1 MLPANVLKLASR
13 NRFKPFLE
21 RVVTAA
27 DQLTDFC
34 FRHQG
39 RALGYFIEELPK
51 RRNSSLLGE
60 LPEAPNLGLGL
71 GTMFGA

>member
-1 MLPANVLKLASR
+1 
-13 NRFKPFLE
+13 LE

-60 LPEAPNLGLGL
+60 RPKHQTSASA